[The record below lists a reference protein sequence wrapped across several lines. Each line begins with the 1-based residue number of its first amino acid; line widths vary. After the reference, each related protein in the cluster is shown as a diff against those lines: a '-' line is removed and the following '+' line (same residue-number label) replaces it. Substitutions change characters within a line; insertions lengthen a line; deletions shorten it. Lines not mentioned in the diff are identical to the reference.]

1 MKKLFILLLT
11 LSLSAPCF
19 ASANNAPANNNYA
32 GNMPLIEIG
41 VSDELLKP
49 QQEEKGLE
57 IVWNKW
63 RADVANKKINN
74 DVHSTEN
81 YLIYLYFTVHSDK
94 SITDTVAIYIPESS
108 MTLYEGRNA
117 IKANA
122 YFYVYSRKANK
133 YYKATFDN
141 DVPVKNAELFFN
153 DYSYNILTKMKMT
166 QTGFFAIKNFEFI
179 IGAVNKIEKFSG
191 KSFLEFPEGSER
203 TFVVASTNRTNIKW
217 LNRTKKYSE
226 DDFDDI
232 ERL

>member
-117 IKANA
+117 INPMLI
-122 YFYVYSRKANK
+122 SMCIHERQTN
-133 YYKATFDN
+133 T
-141 DVPVKNAELFFN
+141 
-153 DYSYNILTKMKMT
+153 TKQLLIMMY
-166 QTGFFAIKNFEFI
+166 
-179 IGAVNKIEKFSG
+179 
-191 KSFLEFPEGSER
+191 R
-203 TFVVASTNRTNIKW
+203 
-217 LNRTKKYSE
+217 
-226 DDFDDI
+226 
-232 ERL
+232 